1 MMKKYRLIR
10 SGLEDSSEGIHEIE
24 TNFLDKRNIIINC
37 TVTLGY
43 MILAT
48 LFSFAFRYIGF
59 HESNIIITYILG
71 VLFVARQTDT
81 YFYGIFASA
90 IGVMTFNFFFT
101 EPYYT
106 FQVYRADYP
115 VTFIIMLIAAIITS
129 TLTAKNKREAR
140 LSALREERTHML
152 YEVTKNL
159 LKAGTI
165 DEISNIASNSIA
177 KLFNGSVVIILDKVP
192 IYTKKSSIFYSKI
205 DGKNNIFYSISNEGK
220 DILELFNDKNSEEG
234 NVNFLKDNCI
244 YYLPVQG
251 QEHLLGTIAV
261 SCYSNKEL
269 SLEQKMMFKAVVLQ
283 FAVAIEKELLSEQ
296 QQKSK
301 LDMERET
308 LRGNLLRAISHDLR
322 TPLTGILGAT
332 ATIMENEGVIDNKVK
347 KELLQD
353 IYEQT
358 SWLTHSVENILNM
371 TKIEEGRIN
380 IKKKMEAVEEIVAS
394 AVLRVKKVTTT
405 HKFKINIPEVL
416 IMIPVEGTLIE
427 QVIINLL
434 DNAIKYTPEG
444 STIEVN
450 VYKEAD
456 KVVFEVSDNG
466 RGIPEEAMP
475 HIFNRFYTVA
485 ENINIRKRGI
495 GLGLSIC
502 KSIINLH
509 KGEILVYNNELGGA
523 TFKFIL
529 PTKE

>member
-1 MMKKYRLIR
+1 MIKKPKINKPLLEASDEVIPDIR
-10 SGLEDSSEGIHEIE
+10 A
-24 TNFLDKRNIIINC
+24 NPFDKKNIFFDFF
-37 TVTLGY
+37 VTLGY
-43 MILAT
+43 MTSAT
-48 LFSFAFRYIGF
+48 LLSFLFRYIGF
-59 HESNIIITYILG
+59 HESNFIIIYILG

-81 YFYGIFASA
+81 YFYGILASA

-106 FQVYRADYP
+106 FAAYRADYP

-129 TLTAKNKREAR
+129 TLTAKIKREAR

-152 YEVTKNL
+152 YEVSKNL

-165 DEISNIASNSIA
+165 SDIADIASNSIA
-177 KLFNGSVVIILDKVP
+177 KLFQGSVVIMLDNIPERTKNP
-192 IYTKKSSIFYSKI
+192 LIYYS
-205 DGKNNIFYSISNEGK
+205 NK
-220 DILELFNDKNSEEG
+220 DIIQPFDANNSADSIID
-234 NVNFLKDNCI
+234 FLKKNYT

-251 QEHLLGTIAV
+251 QNNTLGIIAV
-261 SCYSNKEL
+261 SCYNQKEL
-269 SLEQKMMFKAVVLQ
+269 SMEQKTMFKAVALQ

-301 LDMERET
+301 FEMERET

-332 ATIMENEGVIDNKVK
+332 ATIIENETVIDNKVK

-358 SWLTHSVENILNM
+358 SWLIHSVENILNM
-371 TKIEEGRIN
+371 TRIEEGRIN

-394 AVLRVKKVTTT
+394 AVSRVKKISTS
-405 HKFKINIPEVL
+405 HKFKINMPENL
-416 IMIPVEGTLIE
+416 IMIPIEGTLIE

-434 DNAIKYTPEG
+434 DNAIKYTPAG
-444 STIEVN
+444 SIIQIN
-450 VYKEAD
+450 VYKEED
-456 KVVFEVSDNG
+456 RVFFEVSDNG
-466 RGIPEEAMP
+466 RGIPQEVIP
-475 HIFNRFYTVA
+475 HIFDRFYTVT

-495 GLGLSIC
+495 GLGLAIC
-502 KSIINLH
+502 NSIINLH
-509 KGEILVYNNELGGA
+509 SGEIFAYNNESGGA

-529 PTKE
+529 PAKE